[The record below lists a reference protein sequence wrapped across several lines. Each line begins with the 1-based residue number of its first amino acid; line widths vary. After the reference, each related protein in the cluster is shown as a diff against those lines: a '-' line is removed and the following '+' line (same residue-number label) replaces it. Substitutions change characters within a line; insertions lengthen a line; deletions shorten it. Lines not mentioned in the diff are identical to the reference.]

1 MPAWR
6 AGEEVAATT
15 RNASARSAGRNL
27 RRSQRIFFARVHARI
42 WSVASGATT
51 RTLAP
56 ARSRLSILS
65 WATEPAPTTRQRRP
79 FNFRNAGKRGIALHR
94 LAANEVVVFLAAARD
109 AESAALDENFGGPAT
124 RVVVR
129 GLHET

>member
-15 RNASARSAGRNL
+15 RNASAKSVGRNL
-27 RRSQRIFFARVHARI
+27 RRSQWIFFARVHARI
-42 WSVASGATT
+42 RSVASGATT

-56 ARSRLSILS
+56 ARSKVSIFS
-65 WATEPAPTTRQRRP
+65 CATGPAPTTRQRRRA
-79 FNFRNAGKRGIALHR
+79 NFRNAGNSGIALHL

-109 AESAALDENFGGPAT
+109 
-124 RVVVR
+124 
-129 GLHET
+129 